1 MNVLLAPNGKPSK
14 LTPEQYKLVRTPVFK
29 EWFGDWENESSCQP
43 YVYSQLEVKPKNML
57 LDKNSEPQVFYHG
70 SDDFGF
76 TIVNVH
82 GSSEQFL
89 FWITTSKEMAE
100 RFAGSKK
107 FGYKNEQ
114 EYFEKEGKV
123 GGVYSFFVKT
133 NKIFDIFNY
142 NQVEE
147 VSQKLADLIKL
158 NKKYIYNGREIG
170 ARDLYSDWNKR
181 DYFIAWWSSK
191 DWNEVES
198 WENDMWIIGMLKEL
212 GYDCITNKEGGVIN
226 IGFIGNPNQIKLADE
241 MKDELGKVNE
251 KTNTTFDGNN
261 PDIRFEDGG
270 NLEKNKN
277 MENKN
282 KNMENNFAKGGK
294 ILGKETEQGFIHN
307 EQQKY
312 ARIGVSDIYY
322 IEAYITMG
330 LQGVNF
336 DENSLNEKL
345 KTSLNILY
353 NNYESYLISEDSY
366 GIDIEFDVLINN
378 AMADGLPVE
387 NIEQLRNHKINP
399 QKRQEKI
406 NEIAFNQK
414 MTLETWI
421 AYLKSSVYSDAFKYL
436 LFSAI
441 LDYNYIISRNDLVKR
456 NKKTVTGFTSFDAG
470 VLSILY
476 NTPSIFILKDYVTLL
491 GIEGQKLVNELPSI
505 TMENGKWITFRG
517 KGSANDEEIIKNAE
531 KLTQLVQTS
540 NWCTRTGALGQL
552 KGGDSSYKGGNFYVF
567 VIEQGGEF
575 IPKIAVRM
583 NLDEVGEVSG
593 RLPTQDVESDFVQIA
608 NKFLTENINNN
619 SGKKWLDGLAYNKKC
634 GEIIKRLIDEGIY
647 PDFVK
652 DYGYILANE
661 TKFRTRYGRNGNMEL
676 AEQEFN
682 KAYANLPNQH
692 YQQGDFAKDY
702 WTNIQPTTKYF
713 IGDLNLYG
721 DADFDFLGKDLFYIL
736 GNLRIE
742 NNATTLGNLKYI
754 SGDVTIK
761 NQSIQNFGNIES
773 IGGEYIFEGT
783 NLGLTTFGKLKNYGG
798 TIDCITKF
806 NNLIDLG
813 DITEI
818 NGNLIIGENSAL
830 QTLGKLTKIDG
841 DLICENSKIFELP
854 NLKEI
859 TGNVNFKGSQ
869 IVTLPVLEKV
879 GSDFIINNSRVKEFP
894 NLTFIGGDA
903 GFQNNF
909 TSTTQNI
916 ETILGDLFLLNSRL
930 MQFTNLKKIGK
941 SINIKGSLIQ
951 NLGSLQYLGGNLDLA
966 ENNKLIDLG
975 NLNYIGGYFNAK
987 SSNLLSLN
995 NVKQIIQFASF
1006 IDSNLEDLGALESIG
1021 GSVFFNK
1028 SNVKNLGKLN
1038 FIGGTLTFGER
1049 KDLEAEWLKRQA
1061 NNQTFNDGGTIT
1073 ENGMYATISISL
1085 LTRLLELSNED
1096 LKNDIQIHKV
1106 IENISNLSEKALT
1119 IDDYNSIVQNVN
1131 KFDNGGEIVVY
1142 SYYGN
1147 IPIKLENHW
1156 LNEDTDVELVP
1167 VKELIKFREFNRNSM
1182 PKYNK
1187 QDSLDTI
1194 DKLAKSFQEE
1204 GIKEPLI
1211 IEYSADD
1218 KSVLLIEG
1226 NHRLNSAEMLG
1237 IEYLPARIVLRK
1249 RPFLPTMKS
1258 RSMPVNGVTADDYGY
1273 IPSNMK
1279 PSKVGIG
1286 NTKKVFKEGGIIEGQ
1301 LHSECN
1307 DDTGCGRKFQVGEGG
1322 QTIEAEREEAVIV
1335 PEVFN
1340 STENMTITGTP
1351 SEVASALNVM
1361 GGGKNFDDGATIN
1374 SKKYQGKTDKIKPQ
1388 AQNTDV
1394 DDIIEPSS
1402 IIVNRRSMGDS
1413 NKYEVTGTP
1422 RQIASEI
1429 NSMNGNGVVIE
1440 EGGKITKL
1448 T

>member
-1 MNVLLAPNGKPSK
+1 
-14 LTPEQYKLVRTPVFK
+14 
-29 EWFGDWENESSCQP
+29 
-43 YVYSQLEVKPKNML
+43 
-57 LDKNSEPQVFYHG
+57 
-70 SDDFGF
+70 
-76 TIVNVH
+76 
-82 GSSEQFL
+82 
-89 FWITTSKEMAE
+89 
-100 RFAGSKK
+100 
-107 FGYKNEQ
+107 
-114 EYFEKEGKV
+114 
-123 GGVYSFFVKT
+123 
-133 NKIFDIFNY
+133 
-142 NQVEE
+142 
-147 VSQKLADLIKL
+147 
-158 NKKYIYNGREIG
+158 
-170 ARDLYSDWNKR
+170 
-181 DYFIAWWSSK
+181 
-191 DWNEVES
+191 
-198 WENDMWIIGMLKEL
+198 
-212 GYDCITNKEGGVIN
+212 
-226 IGFIGNPNQIKLADE
+226 
-241 MKDELGKVNE
+241 
-251 KTNTTFDGNN
+251 
-261 PDIRFEDGG
+261 
-270 NLEKNKN
+270 
-277 MENKN
+277 
-282 KNMENNFAKGGK
+282 
-294 ILGKETEQGFIHN
+294 
-307 EQQKY
+307 
-312 ARIGVSDIYY
+312 
-322 IEAYITMG
+322 
-330 LQGVNF
+330 
-336 DENSLNEKL
+336 
-345 KTSLNILY
+345 
-353 NNYESYLISEDSY
+353 
-366 GIDIEFDVLINN
+366 
-378 AMADGLPVE
+378 
-387 NIEQLRNHKINP
+387 
-399 QKRQEKI
+399 
-406 NEIAFNQK
+406 
-414 MTLETWI
+414 
-421 AYLKSSVYSDAFKYL
+421 
-436 LFSAI
+436 
-441 LDYNYIISRNDLVKR
+441 
-456 NKKTVTGFTSFDAG
+456 
-470 VLSILY
+470 
-476 NTPSIFILKDYVTLL
+476 
-491 GIEGQKLVNELPSI
+491 
-505 TMENGKWITFRG
+505 
-517 KGSANDEEIIKNAE
+517 
-531 KLTQLVQTS
+531 
-540 NWCTRTGALGQL
+540 
-552 KGGDSSYKGGNFYVF
+552 
-567 VIEQGGEF
+567 
-575 IPKIAVRM
+575 
-583 NLDEVGEVSG
+583 
-593 RLPTQDVESDFVQIA
+593 
-608 NKFLTENINNN
+608 
-619 SGKKWLDGLAYNKKC
+619 
-634 GEIIKRLIDEGIY
+634 
-647 PDFVK
+647 
-652 DYGYILANE
+652 
-661 TKFRTRYGRNGNMEL
+661 MEL

-682 KAYANLPNQH
+682 KAYANLPNQ
-692 YQQGDFAKDY
+692 YFQQGDFAKGLY
-702 WTNIQPTTKYF
+702 TNIQPTTKYF
-713 IGDLNLYG
+713 IGDLNLYR
-721 DADFDFLGKDLFYIL
+721 DADFDFLDKELFYIL
-736 GNLRIE
+736 GNLSIE

-754 SGDVTIK
+754 SGNVTIK
-761 NQSIQNFGNIES
+761 NQGIQNFANIES

-813 DITEI
+813 DISEI

-830 QTLGKLTKIDG
+830 QTLGKLTKING

-859 TGNVNFKGSQ
+859 TGNANFKGSQ
-869 IVTLPVLEKV
+869 ITTLPALEKV
-879 GSDFIINNSRVKEFP
+879 GSDFNINNSRVKQFP

-903 GFQNNF
+903 GFQSNF

-930 MQFTNLKKIGK
+930 MEFTNLKKIGK
-941 SINIKGSLIQ
+941 SIIIKGSLIQ
-951 NLGSLQYLGGNLDLA
+951 SLGSLQYLGGNLDLA
-966 ENNKLIDLG
+966 ENNKLTDLG

-987 SSNLLSLN
+987 SSNLLSLK

-1006 IDSNLEDLGALESIG
+1006 IDSKLEDLGALESIG

-1028 SNVKNLGKLN
+1028 SNVKNLGNLN
-1038 FIGGTLTFGER
+1038 FIGGTKTFGER

-1061 NNQTFNDGGTIT
+1061 INQTFNDGGTIT

-1119 IDDYNSIVQNVN
+1119 IDDYNSIVENVN
-1131 KFDNGGEIVVY
+1131 KFDNGGETVVY

-1156 LNEDTDVELVP
+1156 LSEDTDVELVP

-1187 QDSLDTI
+1187 KDSLDTI

-1249 RPFLPTMKS
+1249 RPFSPTMKS
-1258 RSMPVNGVTADDYGY
+1258 RSMLVDGVTADNYGY

-1307 DDTGCGRKFQVGEGG
+1307 DETGCGRKFQVGEGG
-1322 QTIEAEREEAVIV
+1322 HIIEAEREEAVIV

-1374 SKKYQGKTDKIKPQ
+1374 SKKYQGTTDKIKPQ
-1388 AQNTDV
+1388 AQDTDV

-1429 NSMNGNGVVIE
+1429 NSINGNGVVIE